1 MSNDNAGEKTAHLK
15 IKVSSAML
23 ITWGL
28 VGPKSN
34 PKGEIDGYAVNIPQL
49 AFIA

>member
-1 MSNDNAGEKTAHLK
+1 
-15 IKVSSAML
+15 ML
-23 ITWGL
+23 INLGL

-49 AFIA
+49 AFIARGGRSRDPVAC